1 LYTLVLYPSGI
12 KSITLVVTD
21 VVDGGE
27 NNTVAAVTV
36 DQMDIA
42 CERVVVVVV

>member
-1 LYTLVLYPSGI
+1 MGV
-12 KSITLVVTD
+12 KS
-21 VVDGGE
+21 
-27 NNTVAAVTV
+27 NTVAAVTV